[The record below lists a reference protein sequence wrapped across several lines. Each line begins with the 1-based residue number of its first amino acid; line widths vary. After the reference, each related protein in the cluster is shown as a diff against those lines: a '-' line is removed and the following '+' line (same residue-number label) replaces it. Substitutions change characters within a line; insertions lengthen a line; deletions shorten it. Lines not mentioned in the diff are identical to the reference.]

1 VDFTIALASRPADL
15 SFERGLARRA
25 CGSNRVKIPYH
36 LQGVNGTDK
45 NVIELYK
52 TEADKISY
60 HAAKFEENLSTQQL
74 SEVRLEV
81 CKFSWATL

>member
-1 VDFTIALASRPADL
+1 VDFTLARAFRPADR

-25 CGSNRVKIPYH
+25 RWSNQGKIPYH
-36 LQGVNGTDK
+36 LQGSNGTDK

-60 HAAKFEENLSTQQL
+60 HAAKF
-74 SEVRLEV
+74 
-81 CKFSWATL
+81 